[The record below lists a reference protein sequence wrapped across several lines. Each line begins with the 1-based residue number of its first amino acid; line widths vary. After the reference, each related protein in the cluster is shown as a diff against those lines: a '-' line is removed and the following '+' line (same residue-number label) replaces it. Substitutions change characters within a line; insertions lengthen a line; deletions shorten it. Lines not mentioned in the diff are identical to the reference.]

1 MLEVK
6 LEQPLERRF
15 HRGDSTMSPLTH
27 LVKFAAGGAILALS
41 AANHTANA
49 DELVQILGPVGPYET
64 ILTTVGNKRVIAFYE
79 LDNGRCAIQAVIYD
93 KTDPDTGMTTA
104 ARVRVSLKPREIVHI
119 DGNDNETLNLQCGD
133 YAESLGAIDA
143 DHS

>member
-1 MLEVK
+1 
-6 LEQPLERRF
+6 
-15 HRGDSTMSPLTH
+15 MSPLSH
-27 LVKFAAGGAILALS
+27 LVKFAAVGAILLS

-49 DELVQILGPVGPYET
+49 DELVQNLGPVGPHEP

-79 LDNGRCAIQAVIYD
+79 LDNGRCAIQAVVYD

-104 ARVRVSLKPREIVHI
+104 ARVRVSLNPREIVHI
-119 DGNDNETLNLQCGD
+119 DGNDSETLNLQCGD